1 MFLSLICGSATQNY
15 CESPSRR
22 LSSLYLSLSSARGAP
37 RFCLANN
44 GVVFLSLYLS
54 IFFLLSSSVLLIGY
68 LVLMCIV
75 SHRIFNL
82 FDNK

>member
-44 GVVFLSLYLS
+44 GVVFLSL
-54 IFFLLSSSVLLIGY
+54 FLLSSSVLLIGY